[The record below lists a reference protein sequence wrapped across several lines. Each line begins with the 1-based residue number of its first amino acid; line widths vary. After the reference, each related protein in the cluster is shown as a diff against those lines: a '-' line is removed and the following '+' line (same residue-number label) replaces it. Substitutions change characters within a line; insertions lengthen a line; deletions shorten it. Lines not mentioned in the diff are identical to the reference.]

1 MREREKEIYL
11 PLKQRHIKEANSQSA
26 RPDNS
31 YIPAANASFSVTQAD
46 TATDIHNTYIH
57 TWNYSA

>member
-57 TWNYSA
+57 T